1 MQQLSGLDNTFL
13 TMEAGGQLGHVGS
26 LCMYDVRGLSGPSLI
41 SALEKTLQERMHLL
55 PPYRRR
61 LAEVPLGLDHP
72 YWIEDPDFDL
82 DFHLRHIA
90 VPPPG
95 DDEQLAALVARI
107 HGRALDRNRPLW
119 EMYVIEGL
127 ASGQVAI
134 YTKIHH
140 CTIDGVS
147 GAEMMQ
153 VLLDRVPEGAPVAPP
168 KKPWVPD
175 RLPSG
180 GEMLVRGL
188 GGLVRQPDRIVRT
201 AIRTVRSVTS
211 SNEGL
216 ASFVNT
222 LGLDRIP
229 VAGDLL
235 RRRSSEV
242 DADPIPQTPAPRT
255 PFNRSITPHR
265 RFAFFSQP
273 LSDVKRVKSA
283 FGTTLNDVVMAVSA
297 GALRRYLEE
306 KKALPKDPLMAMV
319 PVSVRSEEDKHAYTN
334 RVGSILCTLATD
346 IEDPLQRLRAIHEA
360 MKSAKRAQEA
370 VPANLLQDWT
380 QVATPALVS
389 QAARVIA
396 RTKIFDRMNPP
407 FNVVISN
414 VPGPRE
420 SLYCAGAQ
428 MQTYYPVSAVA
439 EGQGLNI
446 TVQSYRDHLDWGLIS
461 CRELVPDLWRFKA
474 LFAES
479 LEELVKAAER
489 EHPAPAPPKARASA
503 KRA

>member
-26 LCMYDVRGLSGPSLI
+26 LCMYDVRTIKGGSLVG
-41 SALEKTLQERMHLL
+41 ALAKTLRERMHLL

-61 LAEVPLGLDHP
+61 LAEVPLNLDHP

-82 DFHLRHIA
+82 DFHLRHVA
-90 VPPPG
+90 VPAPG
-95 DDEQLAALVARI
+95 DDEQLSQLVARI
-107 HGRALDRNRPLW
+107 HGRALDRSRPLW

-153 VLLDRVPEGAPVAPP
+153 VLLDRLPDGAPVAPP
-168 KKPWVPD
+168 TKAWVPD
-175 RLPSG
+175 RIPG
-180 GEMLVRGL
+180 AGEMLLRGL
-188 GGLVRQPDRIVRT
+188 GGLVRAPDRVVRM
-201 AIRTVRSVTS
+201 AIRTVRTVTQ
-211 SNEGL
+211 SNEAL
-216 ASFVNT
+216 ASAVNT

-229 VAGDLL
+229 IAGDLL
-235 RRRSSEV
+235 RRRTAEV
-242 DADPIPQTPAPRT
+242 DADPISQTPAPRT

-265 RFAFFSQP
+265 RLAFFSMP
-273 LSDVKRVKSA
+273 LDDVKKVKTA
-283 FGTTLNDVVMAVSA
+283 AGTTLNDVVMAISA

-306 KKALPKDPLMAMV
+306 KKALPKDPLMAMI
-319 PVSVRSEEDKHAYTN
+319 PVSIRSAEEKHAYTN
-334 RVGSILCTLATD
+334 RVGSILSTLATD
-346 IEDPLQRLRAIHEA
+346 VADPLERLQRIHEA
-360 MKSAKRAQEA
+360 MKSAKRASEA

-380 QVATPALVS
+380 QVTTPALIA
-389 QAARVIA
+389 QAARIIA

-420 SLYCAGAQ
+420 ALYCAGAQ

-439 EGQGLNI
+439 DGQGLNI

-461 CRELVPDLWRFKA
+461 CRELVPDVWRFKD

-479 LEELVKAAER
+479 LEELVKAVAL
-489 EHPAPAPPKARASA
+489 KA
-503 KRA
+503 

>member
-26 LCMYDVRGLSGPSLI
+26 LCMYDVRGLSGESLYT
-41 SALEKTLQERMHLL
+41 AMERTLKERLHLL

-61 LAEVPLGLDHP
+61 LAEVPLNLDHP

-82 DFHLRHIA
+82 DFHLRHVA
-90 VPPPG
+90 VPAPG
-95 DDEQLAALVARI
+95 DDEQLAQLVARI
-107 HGRALDRNRPLW
+107 HGRALDRARPLW

-127 ASGQVAI
+127 ANGQVAL

-153 VLLDRVPEGAPVAPP
+153 VLLDRVPEGAVVAPP
-168 KKPWVPD
+168 KRPWVPD
-175 RLPSG
+175 RIPGG
-180 GEMLVRGL
+180 GEMLLRGL
-188 GGLVRQPDRIVRT
+188 GGLVRAPDRVLRM
-201 AIRTVRSVTS
+201 AIRTVRSVTQ
-211 SNEGL
+211 SNEAL
-216 ASFVNT
+216 ASAVNT

-229 VAGDLL
+229 IAGDLL
-235 RRRSSEV
+235 RRRTAEV

-265 RFAFFSQP
+265 RLAFFSQS
-273 LSDVKRVKSA
+273 LDEVKKVKSA
-283 FGTTLNDVVMAVSA
+283 AGTTLNDVVMAISA

-306 KKALPKDPLMAMV
+306 KKALPKEPLMAMI
-319 PVSVRSEEDKHAYTN
+319 PVSIRSAEEKQAYTN

-346 IEDPLQRLRAIHEA
+346 IEDPLERLRRIHEA
-360 MKSAKRAQEA
+360 MASAKRASEA

-380 QVATPALVS
+380 QVATPALVA
-389 QAARVIA
+389 QAARIVA

-420 SLYCAGAQ
+420 SLYCAGAE
-428 MQTYYPVSAVA
+428 MQTFYPVSAVA

-461 CRELVPDLWRFKA
+461 CRELVPDLWRFKD
-474 LFAES
+474 LFNES
-479 LEELVKAAER
+479 LEELVKAVSL
-489 EHPAPAPPKARASA
+489 KA
-503 KRA
+503 

>member
-26 LCMYDVRGLSGPSLI
+26 LCMYDVRGLKGGSL
-41 SALEKTLQERMHLL
+41 SEMLEKTLRERLHLL

-61 LAEVPLGLDHP
+61 LAEVPLNLDHP

-82 DFHLRHIA
+82 DFHLRHVA
-90 VPPPG
+90 VPAPG
-95 DDEQLAALVARI
+95 DDEQLAQLVARI
-107 HGRALDRNRPLW
+107 HGRALDRARPLW

-153 VLLDRVPEGAPVAPP
+153 VLLDRVPEGAPVVPP

-175 RLPSG
+175 RIPSG
-180 GEMLVRGL
+180 GEMLLRGL
-188 GGLVRQPDRIVRT
+188 GGLVRAPDRVVRM
-201 AIRTVRSVTS
+201 AIRTVRTLTQ
-211 SNEGL
+211 SNEAL
-216 ASFVNT
+216 ASAVNT

-229 VAGDLL
+229 IAGDLL
-235 RRRSSEV
+235 RRRTAEV

-265 RFAFFSQP
+265 RLAFFSMP
-273 LSDVKRVKSA
+273 LGDVKKVKTA
-283 FGTTLNDVVMAVSA
+283 AGTTLNDVVMAISA

-306 KKALPKDPLMAMV
+306 KKALPKDPLMAMI
-319 PVSVRSEEDKHAYTN
+319 PVSIRGEEEKQAYTN
-334 RVGSILCTLATD
+334 RVGSILSTLATD
-346 IEDPLQRLRAIHEA
+346 IADPLERLQRIHEA
-360 MKSAKRAQEA
+360 MKNAKRASEA

-380 QVATPALVS
+380 QVTTPALLA
-389 QAARVIA
+389 QAARIVA

-420 SLYCAGAQ
+420 SLYCAGAV
-428 MQTYYPVSAVA
+428 MQTFYPVSAVA

-461 CRELVPDLWRFKA
+461 CRELVPDLWRFKD

-479 LEELVKAAER
+479 LEELLKAVALK
-489 EHPAPAPPKARASA
+489 H
-503 KRA
+503 

>member
-26 LCMYDVRGLSGPSLI
+26 LCMYDVSQLQGSLYDAI
-41 SALEKTLQERMHLL
+41 ERTLKERMHLL

-61 LAEVPLGLDHP
+61 LAEVPLNLDHP

-95 DDEQLAALVARI
+95 DDEQLATLVARI

-127 ASGQVAI
+127 ASGQVAL

-175 RLPSG
+175 RIPSG
-180 GEMLVRGL
+180 GEMLARGL
-188 GGLVRQPDRIVRT
+188 GGLVRTPDRVVRQ
-201 AIRTVRSVTS
+201 AIRTVRAVTD
-211 SNEGL
+211 SNEAL
-216 ASFVNT
+216 RSVAST
-222 LGLDRIP
+222 LGLDRVP
-229 VAGDLL
+229 VAARLL
-235 RRRSSEV
+235 RRGDQV
-242 DADPIPQTPAPRT
+242 DADEIPQTPAPRT

-273 LSDVKRVKSA
+273 LGDVKKVKTA
-283 FGTTLNDVVMAVSA
+283 AGTTLNDVVMAISA

-319 PVSVRSEEDKHAYTN
+319 PVSVRSAEEKQAYTN
-334 RVGSILCTLATD
+334 RVGSILSTLATD
-346 IEDPLQRLRAIHEA
+346 VEDPLERLQRIHEGMA
-360 MKSAKRAQEA
+360 NAKRANEA

-380 QVATPALVS
+380 QVTTPALVA
-389 QAARVIA
+389 QAARIIA
-396 RTKIFDRMNPP
+396 RTKVFDRMNPP

-420 SLYCAGAQ
+420 SLYCAGAVLE
-428 MQTYYPVSAVA
+428 TFYPVSAVA
-439 EGQGLNI
+439 DGQGLNI
-446 TVQSYRDHLDWGLIS
+446 TVQSYRDHLDWGLIA
-461 CRELVPDLWRFKA
+461 CRELVPDVWRFKA
-474 LFAES
+474 LFNES
-479 LEELVKAAER
+479 LEELVKAVATR
-489 EHPAPAPPKARASA
+489 G
-503 KRA
+503 

>member
-26 LCMYDVRGLSGPSLI
+26 LCMYDVRGIQGGSLVEM
-41 SALEKTLQERMHLL
+41 LEKTLRERMHLL

-61 LAEVPLGLDHP
+61 LAEVPLNLDHP

-82 DFHLRHIA
+82 DFHLRHVA
-90 VPPPG
+90 VPAPG
-95 DDEQLAALVARI
+95 DDEQLSQLVARI
-107 HGRALDRNRPLW
+107 HGRALDRARPLW

-153 VLLDRVPEGAPVAPP
+153 VLLDRVPEGAAVTPP
-168 KKPWVPD
+168 RKPWVPD
-175 RLPSG
+175 RIPGG
-180 GEMLVRGL
+180 GEMLLRGL
-188 GGLVRQPDRIVRT
+188 GGLVRAPDRVVRM
-201 AIRTVRSVTS
+201 AIRTVRSVTQ
-211 SNEGL
+211 SNEAL
-216 ASFVNT
+216 ASAVNT

-229 VAGDLL
+229 IAGDLL
-235 RRRSSEV
+235 RRRTAEV
-242 DADPIPQTPAPRT
+242 DADLISQTPAPRT

-265 RFAFFSQP
+265 RLAFFSMP
-273 LSDVKRVKSA
+273 LGDVKKVKTSA
-283 FGTTLNDVVMAVSA
+283 GTTLNDVVMAISA

-306 KKALPKDPLMAMV
+306 KKALPKDPLIAMI
-319 PVSVRSEEDKHAYTN
+319 PVSIRSEEEKQAYTN
-334 RVGSILCTLATD
+334 RVGSILSTLATD
-346 IEDPLQRLRAIHEA
+346 VADPLERLQRIHEA
-360 MKSAKRAQEA
+360 MKSAKRASEA
-370 VPANLLQDWT
+370 VSANLLQDWT
-380 QVATPALVS
+380 QVTTPALIA
-389 QAARVIA
+389 QAARIIA

-420 SLYCAGAQ
+420 ALYCAGAQ

-439 EGQGLNI
+439 DGQGLNI

-461 CRELVPDLWRFKA
+461 CRELVPDLWRFKD

-479 LEELVKAAER
+479 LEELVKAVAL
-489 EHPAPAPPKARASA
+489 KA
-503 KRA
+503 

>member
-26 LCMYDVRGLSGPSLI
+26 LCMYDVKGLDGESLYAAI
-41 SALEKTLQERMHLL
+41 ESTLKERLHLL

-61 LAEVPLGLDHP
+61 LAEVPLNLDHP

-95 DDEQLAALVARI
+95 DDEQLASLVARI
-107 HGRALDRNRPLW
+107 HGRALDRARPLW

-153 VLLDRVPEGAPVAPP
+153 VLLDRVPEGAAVEPP
-168 KKPWVPD
+168 KKAWVPD
-175 RLPSG
+175 RIPSG

-188 GGLVRQPDRIVRT
+188 GGLVRAPDRIVRM
-201 AIRTVRSVTS
+201 AIRTVRTVTQ
-211 SNEGL
+211 SNEAL
-216 ASFVNT
+216 ASAVST

-229 VAGDLL
+229 IAGDLL
-235 RRRSSEV
+235 RRRTGEV
-242 DADPIPQTPAPRT
+242 DADPISQTPAPRT

-265 RFAFFSQP
+265 RLAFFSQS
-273 LSDVKRVKSA
+273 LADVKKVKTA
-283 FGTTLNDVVMAVSA
+283 AGTTLNDVVMAISA

-306 KKALPKDPLMAMV
+306 KKALPKDPLMAMI
-319 PVSVRSEEDKHAYTN
+319 PVSIRSEEEKQAYTN
-334 RVGSILCTLATD
+334 RVGSILSTLATD
-346 IEDPLQRLRAIHEA
+346 IEDPLERLRRIHEA
-360 MKSAKRAQEA
+360 MKSAKRASEA

-380 QVATPALVS
+380 QVTTPALIA
-389 QAARVIA
+389 QAARIVA

-428 MQTYYPVSAVA
+428 MQTFFPVSAVA
-439 EGQGLNI
+439 DGQGLNI
-446 TVQSYRDHLDWGLIS
+446 TVQSYRDHLDWGLIA
-461 CRELVPDLWRFKA
+461 CRELVPDLWRFKD
-474 LFAES
+474 LFNES
-479 LEELVKAAER
+479 LEELVKAVAI
-489 EHPAPAPPKARASA
+489 KA
-503 KRA
+503 

>member
-26 LCMYDVRGLSGPSLI
+26 LCMYDVGGLAGESLFE
-41 SALEKTLQERMHLL
+41 AMQRTLEERMHLL

-61 LAEVPLGLDHP
+61 LAEVPLNLDHP

-95 DDEQLAALVARI
+95 DDEQLASLVARI

-127 ASGQVAI
+127 SSGQVAV

-153 VLLDRVPEGAPVAPP
+153 VLLDRVPSGAVVAPP
-168 KKPWVPD
+168 QKPWVPD
-175 RLPSG
+175 RVPSG

-188 GGLVRQPDRIVRT
+188 GGLVRAPDRVVRT
-201 AIRTVRSVTS
+201 AIRTVRTLTQ
-211 SNEGL
+211 SNEAL
-216 ASFVNT
+216 ATAVNA
-222 LGLDRIP
+222 LGLDRLP
-229 VAGDLL
+229 VAGNLL
-235 RRRSSEV
+235 RRRTGEV

-255 PFNRSITPHR
+255 PFNRSITAHR
-265 RFAFFSQP
+265 RFAFFSMP
-273 LSDVKRVKSA
+273 LDEVKRVKSA
-283 FGTTLNDVVMAVSA
+283 AGTTLNDVVMAISA

-306 KKALPKDPLMAMV
+306 KKALPKDPLTAMV
-319 PVSVRSEEDKHAYTN
+319 PVSVRSEAEKQAYTN

-346 IEDPLQRLRAIHEA
+346 VEDPLERLRRIHDA
-360 MKSAKRAQEA
+360 MASAKRASEA

-380 QVATPALVS
+380 QVATPALLA
-389 QAARVIA
+389 QAARIIA
-396 RTKIFDRMNPP
+396 RTKILDRMNPP

-420 SLYCAGAQ
+420 SLYCAGAEL
-428 MQTYYPVSAVA
+428 QTFFPVSAVA

-479 LEELVKAAER
+479 LEELAKAVAL
-489 EHPAPAPPKARASA
+489 KA
-503 KRA
+503 

>member
-26 LCMYDVRGLSGPSLI
+26 LCMYDVKGLSGESLYTAI
-41 SALEKTLQERMHLL
+41 ESTLKERLHLL

-61 LAEVPLGLDHP
+61 LAEVPLNLDHP

-95 DDEQLAALVARI
+95 DDEQLASLVARI
-107 HGRALDRNRPLW
+107 HGRALDRARPLW

-153 VLLDRVPEGAPVAPP
+153 VLLDRVPEGAAVAPP
-168 KKPWVPD
+168 KKAWVPD
-175 RLPSG
+175 RIPSG

-188 GGLVRQPDRIVRT
+188 GGLVRAPDRIVRM
-201 AIRTVRSVTS
+201 AIRTVRTVTQ
-211 SNEGL
+211 SNEAL
-216 ASFVNT
+216 ASAVNT

-229 VAGDLL
+229 IAGDLL
-235 RRRSSEV
+235 RRRTAEV
-242 DADPIPQTPAPRT
+242 DADPISQTPAPRT

-265 RFAFFSQP
+265 RLAFFSQP
-273 LSDVKRVKSA
+273 LGDVKKVKTA
-283 FGTTLNDVVMAVSA
+283 AGTTLNDVVMAISA

-306 KKALPKDPLMAMV
+306 KKALPKDPLMAMI
-319 PVSVRSEEDKHAYTN
+319 PVSIRSEEEKQAYTN

-346 IEDPLQRLRAIHEA
+346 IEDPLERLRRIHEA
-360 MKSAKRAQEA
+360 MKSAKRASEA

-380 QVATPALVS
+380 QVTTPALIS
-389 QAARVIA
+389 QAARIIA

-414 VPGPRE
+414 VPGPRDA
-420 SLYCAGAQ
+420 LYCAGAQ

-439 EGQGLNI
+439 DGQGLNI

-461 CRELVPDLWRFKA
+461 CRELVPDLWRFKD

-479 LEELVKAAER
+479 LEELVKAV
-489 EHPAPAPPKARASA
+489 ARAA
-503 KRA
+503 

>member
-13 TMEAGGQLGHVGS
+13 TMEAGGQLGHVAS
-26 LCMYDVRGLSGPSLI
+26 LCMYDVSQLRGSLYEAI
-41 SALEKTLQERMHLL
+41 ERTLKERLHLL

-61 LAEVPLGLDHP
+61 LAEVPLNLDHP

-95 DDEQLAALVARI
+95 DDDQLATLVARI

-127 ASGQVAI
+127 ASGQVAL

-153 VLLDRVPEGAPVAPP
+153 VLLDRVPQGAPVEPP

-175 RLPSG
+175 RIPSG
-180 GEMLVRGL
+180 GEMLLRGL
-188 GGLVRQPDRIVRT
+188 GGLVRTPDRVVRT
-201 AIRTVRSVTS
+201 AIRTVRAVTQ

-216 ASFVNT
+216 RSVAST
-222 LGLDRIP
+222 LGLDRVP
-229 VAGDLL
+229 VASSLL
-235 RRRSSEV
+235 RRDQV
-242 DADPIPQTPAPRT
+242 DADEIPQTPAPRT
-255 PFNRSITPHR
+255 PFNRSITAHR

-273 LSDVKRVKSA
+273 LDEVKKVKSA
-283 FGTTLNDVVMAVSA
+283 AGTTLNDVVMAISA

-306 KKALPKDPLMAMV
+306 KKALPKDPLMAMI
-319 PVSVRSEEDKHAYTN
+319 PVSIRSDEERQAYTN
-334 RVGSILCTLATD
+334 RVGSILSTLATD
-346 IEDPLQRLRAIHEA
+346 VDDPLERLRRIHEA
-360 MKSAKRAQEA
+360 MANAKRASEA

-380 QVATPALVS
+380 QVTTPALLA

-396 RTKIFDRMNPP
+396 RTKIFDRLNPP

-420 SLYCAGAQ
+420 SLYCAGAVL
-428 MQTYYPVSAVA
+428 QTFYPVSAVA
-439 EGQGLNI
+439 DGQGLNI
-446 TVQSYRDHLDWGLIS
+446 TVQSYRDHLDWGVIA
-461 CRELVPDLWRFKA
+461 CRELVPDVWRFKA
-474 LFAES
+474 LFNEA
-479 LEELVKAAER
+479 LEELVKAVATR
-489 EHPAPAPPKARASA
+489 S
-503 KRA
+503 

>member
-1 MQQLSGLDNTFL
+1 
-13 TMEAGGQLGHVGS
+13 MEAGGQLGHVGS
-26 LCMYDVRGLSGPSLI
+26 LCMYDVSGLKGESLYTAI
-41 SALEKTLQERMHLL
+41 ERTLKERLHLL

-61 LAEVPLGLDHP
+61 LAEVPLNLDHP

-82 DFHLRHIA
+82 DFHLRHVA
-90 VPPPG
+90 VPAPG
-95 DDEQLAALVARI
+95 DDEQLAQLVARI
-107 HGRALDRNRPLW
+107 HGRALDRARPLW

-127 ASGQVAI
+127 ANGQVAL

-175 RLPSG
+175 RIPSG

-188 GGLVRQPDRIVRT
+188 GGLVRAPDRVVRM
-201 AIRTVRSVTS
+201 AIRTVRSVTQ
-211 SNEGL
+211 SNEAL
-216 ASFVNT
+216 ASAVNT

-229 VAGDLL
+229 IAGDLL
-235 RRRSSEV
+235 RRRTAEV
-242 DADPIPQTPAPRT
+242 DADPISQTPAPRT

-265 RFAFFSQP
+265 RLAFFSMS
-273 LSDVKRVKSA
+273 LDDVKRVKTA
-283 FGTTLNDVVMAVSA
+283 AGTTLNDVVMAISA

-306 KKALPKDPLMAMV
+306 KKALPKEPLMAMI
-319 PVSVRSEEDKHAYTN
+319 PVSIRSAEERQAYTN
-334 RVGSILCTLATD
+334 RVGSILSTLATD
-346 IEDPLQRLRAIHEA
+346 IEDPLERLQRIHEA
-360 MKSAKRAQEA
+360 MASAKRASEA

-380 QVATPALVS
+380 QVATPALLA
-389 QAARVIA
+389 QAARIVA

-420 SLYCAGAQ
+420 SLYCAGAVL
-428 MQTYYPVSAVA
+428 QTFFPVSAVA

-479 LEELVKAAER
+479 LEELTKAVAL
-489 EHPAPAPPKARASA
+489 KG
-503 KRA
+503 

>member
-1 MQQLSGLDNTFL
+1 MHQLSGLDNTFL

-26 LCMYDVRGLSGPSLI
+26 LCMYDVKGLSGESLYAAI
-41 SALEKTLQERMHLL
+41 ESTLKERLHLL

-61 LAEVPLGLDHP
+61 LAEVPLNLDHP

-95 DDEQLAALVARI
+95 DDEQLASVVARI
-107 HGRALDRNRPLW
+107 HGRALDRARPLW

-153 VLLDRVPEGAPVAPP
+153 VLLDRVPEGAAVSPP
-168 KKPWVPD
+168 KKAWVPD
-175 RLPSG
+175 RIPSG
-180 GEMLVRGL
+180 GEMLLRGL
-188 GGLVRQPDRIVRT
+188 GGLVRAPDRVVRM
-201 AIRTVRSVTS
+201 AIRTVRSVTQ
-211 SNEGL
+211 SNEAL
-216 ASFVNT
+216 ASAVNT

-229 VAGDLL
+229 IAGDLL
-235 RRRSSEV
+235 RRRTAEV
-242 DADPIPQTPAPRT
+242 DADPISQTPAPRT

-265 RFAFFSQP
+265 RFAFFSQS
-273 LSDVKRVKSA
+273 LSDVKKVKTA
-283 FGTTLNDVVMAVSA
+283 AGTTLNDVVMAISA

-306 KKALPKDPLMAMV
+306 KKALPKDPLMAMI
-319 PVSVRSEEDKHAYTN
+319 PVSIRSEEEKQAYTN
-334 RVGSILCTLATD
+334 RVGSILSTLATD
-346 IEDPLQRLRAIHEA
+346 IEDPLERLRRIHEA
-360 MKSAKRAQEA
+360 MKSAKRASEA

-380 QVATPALVS
+380 QVTTPALIS
-389 QAARVIA
+389 QAARIIA
-396 RTKIFDRMNPP
+396 RTKIFDRLNPP

-414 VPGPRE
+414 VPGPRDA
-420 SLYCAGAQ
+420 LYCAGAQ
-428 MQTYYPVSAVA
+428 MQTYFPVSAVA
-439 EGQGLNI
+439 DGQGLNI

-461 CRELVPDLWRFKA
+461 CRELVPDLWRFKD

-479 LEELVKAAER
+479 LEELVKAVA
-489 EHPAPAPPKARASA
+489 HKA
-503 KRA
+503 

>member
-13 TMEAGGQLGHVGS
+13 TMEAGGQLGHVAS
-26 LCMYDVRGLSGPSLI
+26 LCMYDVSKMKGESLHDAI
-41 SALEKTLQERMHLL
+41 ERTLKERMHLL

-61 LAEVPLGLDHP
+61 LAAVPLDLDHP

-127 ASGQVAI
+127 ANGQVAL

-153 VLLDRVPEGAPVAPP
+153 VLLDRVPEGAAVEPP

-175 RLPSG
+175 RVPSG
-180 GEMLVRGL
+180 AEMLVRGL
-188 GGLVRQPDRIVRT
+188 GGLVRAPDRVVRT
-201 AIRTVRSVTS
+201 AIRTVRTLTG
-211 SNEGL
+211 SNEAL
-216 ASFVNT
+216 STAVST
-222 LGLDRIP
+222 LGLDRLP
-229 VAGDLL
+229 VAGTLL
-235 RRRSSEV
+235 RRRSAAV

-265 RFAFFSQP
+265 RFAYFSMK
-273 LSDVKRVKSA
+273 LADVKQVKSA
-283 FGTTLNDVVMAVSA
+283 AGTTLNDVAMAISA

-306 KKALPKDPLMAMV
+306 RKALPKDPLTAMV
-319 PVSVRSEEDKHAYTN
+319 PVSVRSSEEKQAYTN

-346 IEDPLQRLRAIHEA
+346 VADPLERLRCIHEA
-360 MKSAKRAQEA
+360 MKSAKRASEA

-380 QVATPALVS
+380 QVATPALLA
-389 QAARVIA
+389 QAARIIA
-396 RTKIFDRMNPP
+396 RTKILDRLNPP

-420 SLYCAGAQ
+420 SLYCAGAEL
-428 MQTYYPVSAVA
+428 QTFYPVSAVA

-446 TVQSYRDHLDWGLIS
+446 TVQSYRDHLDWGLIA
-461 CRELVPDLWRFKA
+461 CRELVPDVWRFKD

-479 LEELVKAAER
+479 LEELQKAVAL
-489 EHPAPAPPKARASA
+489 
-503 KRA
+503 KR

>member
-1 MQQLSGLDNTFL
+1 VQQLSGLDNTFL

-26 LCMYDVRGLSGPSLI
+26 LCMYDVKGLDGESLYAAI
-41 SALEKTLQERMHLL
+41 ERTLKERLHLL

-61 LAEVPLGLDHP
+61 LAEVPLNLDHP

-95 DDEQLAALVARI
+95 DDEQLASLVARI
-107 HGRALDRNRPLW
+107 HGRALDRARPLW

-153 VLLDRVPEGAPVAPP
+153 VLLDRVPEGAAVEPP
-168 KKPWVPD
+168 KKAWVPD
-175 RLPSG
+175 RIPSG

-188 GGLVRQPDRIVRT
+188 GGLVRAPDRVVRM
-201 AIRTVRSVTS
+201 AIRTVRTVTQ
-211 SNEGL
+211 SNEAL
-216 ASFVNT
+216 ASAVNT

-229 VAGDLL
+229 IAGDLL
-235 RRRSSEV
+235 RRRTAEV
-242 DADPIPQTPAPRT
+242 DADPISQTPAPRT

-273 LSDVKRVKSA
+273 LGDVKRVKTA
-283 FGTTLNDVVMAVSA
+283 AGTTLNDVVMAISA

-306 KKALPKDPLMAMV
+306 KRALPKDPLMAMI
-319 PVSVRSEEDKHAYTN
+319 PVSIRSEEEKQAYTN
-334 RVGSILCTLATD
+334 RVGSILSTLATD
-346 IEDPLQRLRAIHEA
+346 IEDPLERLRRIHEA
-360 MKSAKRAQEA
+360 MKSAKRASEA

-380 QVATPALVS
+380 QVTTPALLA
-389 QAARVIA
+389 QAARIVA
-396 RTKIFDRMNPP
+396 RTKIFDRLNPP

-428 MQTYYPVSAVA
+428 MQTFFPVSAVA
-439 EGQGLNI
+439 DGQGLNI
-446 TVQSYRDHLDWGLIS
+446 TVQSYRDHLDWGLIA
-461 CRELVPDLWRFKA
+461 CRELVPDLWRFKD
-474 LFAES
+474 LFNEA
-479 LEELVKAAER
+479 LEELVKAV
-489 EHPAPAPPKARASA
+489 ARAA
-503 KRA
+503 